1 MGSLQ
6 NLESSRQAVSTVMLR
21 GFMKSNL
28 QYNNI
33 NSYNRNGAFGVKVSV
48 SSYYSTLALNPKINR
63 GGYTYHIS
71 NKRF

>member
-28 QYNNI
+28 QYNNL
-33 NSYNRNGAFGVKVSV
+33 NSYNQVFGIKVFV
-48 SSYYSTLALNPKINR
+48 S
-63 GGYTYHIS
+63 
-71 NKRF
+71 